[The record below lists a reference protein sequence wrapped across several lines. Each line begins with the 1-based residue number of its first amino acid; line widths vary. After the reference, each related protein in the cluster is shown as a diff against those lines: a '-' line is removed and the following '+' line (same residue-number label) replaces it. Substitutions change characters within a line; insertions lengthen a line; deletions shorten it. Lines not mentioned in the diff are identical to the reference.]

1 MDDRRPIR
9 KTSLI
14 RIDMDMLSGR
24 TPSSSANNLIPLL
37 IQKII
42 ESIDGY
48 KLKCIDVTISG
59 IWEKEYTGKKEKKTL

>member
-1 MDDRRPIR
+1 MDDRSPLR

-24 TPSSSANNLIPLL
+24 TPSTCANNLIPSL

-48 KLKCIDVTISG
+48 KLKYIDVTISG
-59 IWEKEYTGKKEKKTL
+59 IWEKEDTDKKEKKTL